1 MTATQHGSRLTLAEY
16 RALDPVDEG
25 VWELADGELFE
36 MPPSSYDHQNLID
49 YLVRMIN
56 NFLDTTDP
64 LLGTIVS
71 GIGVILSATRAP
83 TPDAVYLKAERGNLI
98 QGSFVEG
105 VPDLVVEALSSDRSR
120 YLVLKRDWYHEAG
133 IPEYW
138 IMDPAAD
145 SLSLLG
151 WTESGYFL
159 RGVFGRG
166 DTLTTSTIP
175 GFELQMSALFDNRA
189 RSLPVSRL

>member
-1 MTATQHGSRLTLAEY
+1 MTTIQHGSKLTLAEY

-36 MPPSSYDHQNLID
+36 MPPPSYDHQNLID

-71 GIGVILSATRAP
+71 GIGVILSETRAP
-83 TPDAVYLKAERGNLI
+83 TPDAVYLKAEKGNLI
-98 QGSFVEG
+98 RGSFVEG
-105 VPDLVVEALSSDRSR
+105 VPDLVVEVLSSDRSR
-120 YLVLKRDWYHEAG
+120 DLVLKRDWYHEAG
-133 IPEYW
+133 ILEYW

-145 SLSLLG
+145 SLSVLE

-166 DTLTTSTIP
+166 DVLTTSTIP
-175 GFELQMSALFDNRA
+175 GFELEMNMLFDNRA
-189 RSLPVSRL
+189 RSLPVQRS

>member
-1 MTATQHGSRLTLAEY
+1 MTTIKPGTRMTLTEY
-16 RALDPVDEG
+16 RALEPVDEG
-25 VWELADGELFE
+25 VWELADGELLE
-36 MPPSSYDHQNLID
+36 MPPPSYDHQNLID

-71 GIGVILSATRAP
+71 GIGVILSETRAP
-83 TPDAVYLKAERGNLI
+83 TPDAVYLKAEKGHLI
-98 QGSFVEG
+98 RGSFVEG
-105 VPDLVVEALSSDRSR
+105 VPDLVVEVLSSDRSR
-120 YLVLKRDWYHEAG
+120 DLVLKRDWYHEAG

-138 IMDPAAD
+138 IIDPAAD
-145 SLSLLG
+145 SLSVLE

-159 RGVFGRG
+159 RGVFDRG

-175 GFELQMSALFDNRA
+175 GFELQMSILFGNRA
-189 RSLPVSRL
+189 RSLPVNGP